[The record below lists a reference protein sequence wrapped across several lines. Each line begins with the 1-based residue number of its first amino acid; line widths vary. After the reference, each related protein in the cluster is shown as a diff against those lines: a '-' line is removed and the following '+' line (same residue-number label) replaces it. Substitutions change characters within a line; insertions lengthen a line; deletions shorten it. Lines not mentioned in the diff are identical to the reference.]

1 MLVTGRSLTL
11 IVKHE
16 KKSLGS
22 FADIKLLSH
31 PDDCRKPLS
40 LKCLFTISLSMSL
53 CSFFILALFC
63 LHLCC
68 LLSPPPFLL
77 PCLVLYSRSAFGRVM
92 RTGEMNWPDKRVK
105 TPKAILPLVFGWKL
119 EMALILSRIMSQM
132 EIRAERN
139 V

>member
-68 LLSPPPFLL
+68 LLSLPPFLAAL
-77 PCLVLYSRSAFGRVM
+77 LSPLFPICLWQGYENRRNELARQKGKDPKSNSASCVWLEIGNGFDPIQNYV
-92 RTGEMNWPDKRVK
+92 PD
-105 TPKAILPLVFGWKL
+105 GDQ
-119 EMALILSRIMSQM
+119 S
-132 EIRAERN
+132 
-139 V
+139 